1 MRIRPQP
8 LIITLLASAVLLA
21 ITALGAGAAEPFDQ
35 TLSLQG
41 VSFRVQTD
49 NASSINRLTITPT
62 GLEVDNHAIEV
73 EADGTV
79 TGAEVADLDANG
91 SPEIYVYVTSAG
103 SGSYGSLVAYAAN
116 NLKSL
121 SQIYLPPIEESPRAA
136 AGYMGHDEFAV
147 VEFSL
152 VRRFPVYKAGDNN
165 AAPSG
170 GTRQLQYKLKA
181 GEAGWLLVVDKVVEY

>member
-1 MRIRPQP
+1 
-8 LIITLLASAVLLA
+8 LLASAVLLA
-21 ITALGAGAAEPFDQ
+21 ITALGASAAEPFDQ

-49 NASSINRLTITPT
+49 NASSVNRLTITPT
-62 GLEVDNHAIEV
+62 GLKDDNHAIEV

-121 SQIYLPPIEESPRAA
+121 SQIYLPAIEESPRAA

-147 VEFSL
+147 VESSL

-170 GTRQLQYKLKA
+170 GTRQLQHKLKA